1 MIDHALALQED
12 SASRD
17 RALALTSFI
26 VEAPA
31 GAGKTELLT
40 QRFLKLLQTVDEP
53 EEIVAITFTNK
64 AAAEMRLRIL
74 DSLMNAAKKDEPSQA
89 HKKITY
95 ELSLLALQKSQALDW
110 KLLENPSRLRIFTID
125 GLCAYLARQMPL
137 MSRFGAQPSIADDA
151 GQHYQQAAERTLGLI
166 QEKDVGDVVKLA
178 LRYLDNDANKLKSL
192 LVRMLS
198 MRDQWLHHTQQSITP
213 EQLQATLRQVVG
225 AELTAI
231 AKVFNAPIQNALMP
245 LARYAAG
252 HLPCEHSIA
261 LLRDWETYLPTHA
274 ESLAM
279 WQSVADLLLT
289 GKSEVR
295 KTVTVN
301 EGFPAEGKAQKQ
313 VMLELLASL
322 NDIPGA
328 QKALS
333 RIRVLPSLSNHQ
345 SSWEMVA
352 TLSKLL
358 NLAAA
363 QLWLVFQQAREVDFG
378 EVAQR
383 AVQALAGEHGAPT
396 DLALRLDYQ
405 IKHLLV
411 DEFQDTS
418 PNQVQL
424 LEMLTQGW
432 QLGDGRTLFAVG
444 DPMQSIYRFRKAN
457 VGLFLNAAQHGIGSV
472 PLENLRLSRN
482 NRSCPPVIDWINQTF
497 NTVFP
502 TEDDVAK
509 GTIHYRHFIATKPD
523 DADTGVDIHPII
535 KLADE
540 PLDAAKKREAQAI
553 IEIIQREQAQY
564 PERKIAILVRA
575 KTHLQTLV
583 AELRRNHK
591 SIHFQAV
598 EIEALTNRQIVQD
611 LLSLTRALH
620 HRADRVN
627 WLAVLRAPW
636 CGLSLQDLHA
646 LAWQDHHSTIWSLL
660 QKPELGLSLDGQAR
674 LNHLKAVFSE
684 AFAMQGR
691 VGTSRWVRSV
701 WLMLGG
707 ASCLW
712 EESDVIDVQAFF
724 DCIDK
729 LDNQQQFT
737 LAQLTQE
744 IEKLYAA
751 PDTTGDNLQMMT
763 IHKSK
768 GLEFDT
774 VILPGLGNAIGGNDE
789 PPALLWEELV
799 LEETVSV
806 SAHAHHQETA
816 LLAAPFIPKGLKNK
830 EEVSPYEYLN
840 ALEKE
845 RAANED
851 ARILYVAAT
860 RAERKM
866 HLLGVANQAKN
877 GNISPTKNTYLDMLW
892 PVVEQNYLNVNSSV
906 NVLSESKQSLAS
918 FIPKL
923 VRLAHTQGPKE
934 LRQKKEFDHSQSSSR
949 RVAETQVDIKTIAP
963 TQSLEADIGTL
974 THRYLEMIAKHG
986 VEKWPS
992 ARIERLFKPMQ
1003 IWFAQQGYNASEAI
1017 NAALQ
1022 VQKLLVTTLNSE
1034 QGLWVLGHH
1043 QQASAELSLTQ
1054 LQQGEVKTY
1063 IIDRTFIEVEEG
1075 KKIRWIIDYKSVI
1088 LPSETTQHALQAIAS
1103 QYHEQLTNY
1112 AQLFKNEGLEIK
1124 KAIFFLSLGK
1134 LVMI

>member
-1 MIDHALALQED
+1 MTNHDIALQED

-17 RALALTSFI
+17 RALALKSFI

-53 EEIVAITFTNK
+53 EEIIAITFTNK

-74 DSLMNAAKKDEPSQA
+74 DSLIYASKGVEPELA

-95 ELSLLALQKSQALDW
+95 DLSLLALQKSNVLGW
-110 KLLENPSRLRIFTID
+110 NLLENPSRLRIFTID

-137 MSRFGAQPSIADDA
+137 MSRFGTQPSIADDVE
-151 GQHYQQAAERTLGLI
+151 QHYQQAAERTLGLI
-166 QEKDVGDVVKLA
+166 EEGGVGEVVKQA

-213 EQLQATLRQVVG
+213 SELQTTLSQVV
-225 AELTAI
+225 ADELAAI
-231 AKVFNAPIQNALMP
+231 AKVFNTPIQCALMP
-245 LARYAAG
+245 LARYAASQ
-252 HLPCEHSIA
+252 LPCEHRIA
-261 LLRDWETYLPTHA
+261 LLRDWESYLPTHA
-274 ESLAM
+274 QSLAL

-289 GKSEVR
+289 GKSEIR

-301 EGFPAEGKAQKQ
+301 EGFPAEGKEQKQ
-313 VMLELLASL
+313 AMLALLASL
-322 NDIPGA
+322 NDVAGV

-333 RIRVLPSLSNHQ
+333 RIRVLPSLNNHQ

-352 TLSKLL
+352 TFSQLL

-383 AVQALAGEHGAPT
+383 AVQALMQEHGSPT

-432 QLGDGRTLFAVG
+432 QEGDGRTLFAVG

-457 VGLFLNAAQHGIGSV
+457 VGLFLNAAQSGIGSV

-482 NRSCPPVIDWINQTF
+482 NRSCPPVIDWINNTF
-497 NTVFP
+497 HTVFP
-502 TEDDVAK
+502 MRDDIAK
-509 GTIHYRHFIATKPD
+509 GAIRYRNFIATRPD
-523 DADTGVDIHPII
+523 TSDTGVEIYPIV

-540 PLDAAKKREAQAI
+540 PLDVAKKWEAQAI
-553 IEIIQREQAQY
+553 IEIIQREQRLY

-575 KTHLQTLV
+575 KTHLHALV

-591 SIHFQAV
+591 SVHFQAV

-611 LLSLTRALH
+611 LLSLTCALY

-636 CGLSLQDLHA
+636 CGLSLEDLHA
-646 LAWQDHHSTIWSLL
+646 LAWHDHHSTIWSLM
-660 QKPELGLSLDGQAR
+660 QKPELVLSTDGQAR
-674 LNHLKAVFSE
+674 LNHVKEIFSE

-691 VGTSRWVRSV
+691 ISPSRWVRGV

-712 EESDVIDVQAFF
+712 EKSDVVDVQAFF
-724 DCIDK
+724 DCISK

-737 LAQLTQE
+737 VTQLAQE
-744 IEKLYAA
+744 VEKLYAA
-751 PDTTGDNLQMMT
+751 PDTVGESLQMMT

-774 VILPGLGNAIGGNDE
+774 VILPGLGSAIGGIDE

-799 LEETVSV
+799 FEEAESTTP
-806 SAHAHHQETA
+806 HAHHQETA
-816 LLAAPFIPKGLKNK
+816 LLAAPFIPKGLKNQA
-830 EEVSPYEYLN
+830 EVTPYDYLN
-840 ALEKE
+840 TLEKE
-845 RAANED
+845 RASNED

-860 RAERKM
+860 RAERK
-866 HLLGVANQAKN
+866 LYLVGIANQTKN
-877 GNISPTKNTYLDMLW
+877 GTISPTKNTYLEMLW
-892 PVVEQNYLNVNSSV
+892 PVVEQDYLSAN
-906 NVLSESKQSLAS
+906 LCTAELTESKQSLAS
-918 FIPKL
+918 FIPQL
-923 VRLAHTQGPKE
+923 VRLAHPQCPEE
-934 LRQKKEFDHSQSSSR
+934 LRLESANGQSQSKNR
-949 RVAETQVDIKTIAP
+949 HLIETQEVVKAAVS
-963 TQSLEADIGTL
+963 TQALEADIGTL
-974 THRYLEMIAKHG
+974 AHRYLEIIAKQGIDQWSSLH
-986 VEKWPS
+986 
-992 ARIERLFKPMQ
+992 IERLQKPMQ
-1003 IWFAQQGYNASEAI
+1003 AWFLQQGHGEFEAA

-1022 VQKLLVTTLNSE
+1022 VQKLLITTLNSVKG
-1034 QGLWVLGHH
+1034 QWVLSHH
-1043 QQASAELSLTQ
+1043 QQAKAELAVTQ
-1054 LQQGEVKTY
+1054 SQQGEVKTY
-1063 IIDRTFIEVEEG
+1063 IIDRTFIELVEDRN
-1075 KKIRWIIDYKSVI
+1075 IRWIIDYKSVF
-1088 LPSETTQHALQAIAS
+1088 LPSETSPHALQAIAG
-1103 QYHEQLTNY
+1103 QYGEQLDNY
-1112 AQLFKNEGLEIK
+1112 AQLFKNEGMEIR
-1124 KAIFFLSLGK
+1124 KAVFFLSLGK
-1134 LVMI
+1134 LVQI

>member
-1 MIDHALALQED
+1 MSSHDIALQED
-12 SASRD
+12 AASRD
-17 RALALTSFI
+17 RALALKSFI

-74 DSLMNAAKKDEPSQA
+74 DSLIHAAKGVEPELA

-95 ELSLLALQKSQALDW
+95 HLSLLALQKSYALGW
-110 KLLENPSRLRIFTID
+110 NLLENPSRLRIFTID

-137 MSRFGAQPSIADDA
+137 MSRFGTQPSIADDA
-151 GQHYQQAAERTLGLI
+151 GQHYQQAAERTLDLV
-166 QEKDVGDVVKLA
+166 EEDSVGEVVKLA

-198 MRDQWLHHTQQSITP
+198 MRDQWLHHTQKSITP
-213 EQLQATLRQVVG
+213 AQLQATLCQVVG
-225 AELTAI
+225 DELAAV
-231 AKVFNAPIQNALMP
+231 AKVFNASIQHALMP
-245 LARYAAG
+245 LARYAAS
-252 HLPCEHSIA
+252 HLPCEHRIT
-261 LLRDWETYLPTHA
+261 LLRDWDSYLPTHA
-274 ESLAM
+274 QSLAL

-289 GKSEVR
+289 GKNEIR

-313 VMLELLASL
+313 DMLELLASL
-322 NDIPGA
+322 SDVAGV

-333 RIRVLPSLSNHQ
+333 RIRVLPGLNNHQ
-345 SSWEMVA
+345 PSWEMVA
-352 TLSKLL
+352 TFSQLL

-383 AVQALAGEHGAPT
+383 AVQALTGEHGAPT

-432 QLGDGRTLFAVG
+432 QEGDGRTLFAVG

-457 VGLFLNAAQHGIGSV
+457 VGLFLNAAQYGIGSV

-482 NRSCPPVIDWINQTF
+482 NRSCPPVIDWINNTF
-497 NTVFP
+497 NIVFP
-502 TEDDVAK
+502 INDDVAK
-509 GTIHYRHFIATKPD
+509 GAIRYRHFIATRSD
-523 DADTGVDIHPII
+523 AADTGVGVYPVI

-553 IEIIQREQAQY
+553 IEIIQREQALY
-564 PERKIAILVRA
+564 PERRIAILVRA
-575 KTHLQTLV
+575 KTHLHSLV

-591 SIHFQAV
+591 SVHFRAV

-611 LLSLTRALH
+611 LLSLTRALY

-636 CGLSLQDLHA
+636 CGLSLQDLHT
-646 LAWQDHHSTIWSLL
+646 LAWHDHHSTIWSLM
-660 QKPELGLSLDGQAR
+660 QKPELVLSADGQAR
-674 LNHLKAVFSE
+674 LNHVKEIFSE

-691 VGTSRWVRSV
+691 VSPSRWIRGI

-712 EESDVIDVQAFF
+712 EESDIVDVQAYF
-724 DCIDK
+724 DCISK
-729 LDNQQQFT
+729 LDNLQQFT
-737 LAQLTQE
+737 LTQLTQE
-744 IEKLYAA
+744 VDKLYAA
-751 PDTTGDNLQMMT
+751 PDTAGEGLQMMT

-799 LEETVSV
+799 FEEFVTTSSHV
-806 SAHAHHQETA
+806 HHQGTA
-816 LLAAPFIPKGLKNK
+816 LLAAPFIPKGLRNHA
-830 EEVSPYEYLN
+830 EVSPYDYLN
-840 ALEKE
+840 TLEKE
-845 RAANED
+845 RASNED

-860 RAERKM
+860 RAERK
-866 HLLGVANQAKN
+866 LYLVGIANQTKSGSIN
-877 GNISPTKNTYLDMLW
+877 PTKNTYLDMMW
-892 PVVEQNYLNVNSSV
+892 PVVEQDYLSANLYVDE
-906 NVLSESKQSLAS
+906 LSEGKQSLAG

-923 VRLAHTQGPKE
+923 VRLAHPQRPKE
-934 LRQKKEFDHSQSSSR
+934 FRVENLSSQSNGR
-949 RVAETQVDIKTIAP
+949 HVAEIEESVKAATSILALD
-963 TQSLEADIGTL
+963 ADIGTL
-974 THRYLEMIAKHG
+974 AHRYLEIIAEQG
-986 VEKWPS
+986 VDKWPS
-992 ARIERLFKPMQ
+992 MHIERLLKPMQ
-1003 IWFAQQGYNASEAI
+1003 TWFFRRGHSEIEAVK
-1017 NAALQ
+1017 AALQ
-1022 VQKLLVTTLNSE
+1022 VQKLLMTTLNSA
-1034 QGLWVLGHH
+1034 QGQWVLSSH
-1043 QQASAELSLTQ
+1043 QQANSELAMTQ
-1054 LQQGEVKTY
+1054 SQQGEVKTY
-1063 IIDRTFIEVEEG
+1063 IIDRTFIEVAEG
-1075 KKIRWIIDYKSVI
+1075 KKIRWIIDYKSVF
-1088 LPSETTQHALQAIAS
+1088 LPSETAPHALLAIAS
-1103 QYHEQLTNY
+1103 QYSEQLGNY
-1112 AQLFKNEGLEIK
+1112 AQLFENEGLEIK
-1124 KAIFFLSLGK
+1124 KAVFFLSLGK
-1134 LVMI
+1134 LVLI

>member
-1 MIDHALALQED
+1 MTSHCITLQED
-12 SASRD
+12 SASRN
-17 RALALTSFI
+17 RALALSSFI

-74 DSLMNAAKKDEPSQA
+74 DSLINAAKDIEPSQP
-89 HKKITY
+89 HKKTTY
-95 ELSLLALQKSQALDW
+95 DLSLLVLKKSQTLGW
-110 KLLENPSRLRIFTID
+110 NLLENPSRLRIFTID

-151 GQHYQQAAERTLGLI
+151 GQHYQQAAERTLALI
-166 QEKDVGDVVKLA
+166 EVADVGEVVKLA
-178 LRYLDNDANKLKSL
+178 LRYLENDANKLKSL

-213 EQLQATLRQVVG
+213 EQLQTTLRQVISD
-225 AELTAI
+225 ELAAI
-231 AKVFNAPIQNALMP
+231 SKVLNASIQHALMP
-245 LARYAAG
+245 LARYAAS

-261 LLRDWETYLPTHA
+261 LLRDWDTYLPTHA

-289 GKSEVR
+289 GKSEIR

-301 EGFPAEGKAQKQ
+301 EGFPAEGKVEKQ
-313 VMLELLASL
+313 LMVELLVSL
-322 NDIPGA
+322 NDVASA

-333 RIRVLPSLSNHQ
+333 RIRVLPSLTNHQ
-345 SSWEMVA
+345 PSWEMVA

-358 NLAAA
+358 NLGAAE
-363 QLWLVFQQAREVDFG
+363 LWLVFQQAHEVDFG
-378 EVAQR
+378 EVARR
-383 AVQALAGEHGAPT
+383 AVQALAGEHGGPT

-424 LEMLTQGW
+424 LERLTEGW
-432 QLGDGRTLFAVG
+432 QEGDGHTLFAVG

-457 VGLFLNAAQHGIGSV
+457 VGLFLSAAQYGIGSV
-472 PLENLRLSRN
+472 PLANLRLSRN
-482 NRSCPPVIDWINQTF
+482 NRSCPAVIDWINQTF

-509 GTIHYRHFIATKPD
+509 GTIRYRPFIATKPND
-523 DADTGVDIHPII
+523 VDTGVEIHPII

-540 PLDAAKKREAQAI
+540 TLDAAKKREAQAI
-553 IEIIQREQAQY
+553 IDIIQREQTIH

-575 KTHLQTLV
+575 KTHLRSLV

-591 SIHFQAV
+591 SMQFQAV

-636 CGLSLQDLHA
+636 CGLHLEDLHA
-646 LAWQDHHSTIWSLL
+646 LAWQNHYSTIWSLM
-660 QKPELGLSLDGQAR
+660 QKSELALSPDGMVR
-674 LNHLKAVFSE
+674 INHVKVVFAE

-691 VGTSRWVRSV
+691 LSTSRWVRGV

-729 LDNQQQFT
+729 LEHQQQFT
-737 LAQLTQE
+737 LAKLTQE
-744 IEKLYAA
+744 IDKLFAA
-751 PDTTGDNLQMMT
+751 PDTVGENLQMMT

-774 VILPGLGNAIGGNDE
+774 VILPGLGNSLGGNDE
-789 PPALLWEELV
+789 AAALLWEELV
-799 LEETVSV
+799 LEGAV
-806 SAHAHHQETA
+806 SATAHTYHQETS
-816 LLAAPFIPKGLKNK
+816 LLAAPFMPKGLRNQD
-830 EEVSPYEYLN
+830 EVSPYDYLN
-840 ALEKE
+840 ALENE

-860 RAERKM
+860 RAERKL
-866 HLLGVANQAKN
+866 HLVGVANQTKS
-877 GNISPTKNTYLDMLW
+877 GNINPTKNTYLDMLW
-892 PVVEQNYLNVNSSV
+892 PVVKQDYLSANLSV
-906 NVLSESKQSLAS
+906 SELSESKQSLGS

-923 VRLAHTQGPKE
+923 VRLAHPQYPEE
-934 LRQKKEFDHSQSSSR
+934 LRVQTAPDQSQAHSR
-949 RVAETQVDIKTIAP
+949 NGFETQANMQTVASA
-963 TQSLEADIGTL
+963 QSLDADIGTL
-974 THRYLEMIAKHG
+974 AHRYLEIIAKQG
-986 VEKWPS
+986 LDKWQPEH
-992 ARIERLFKPMQ
+992 IERLFKPMQ
-1003 IWFAQQGYNASEAI
+1003 IWFFQHGYTGIEAN

-1022 VQKLLVTTLNSE
+1022 VQKLLITTLNSE
-1034 QGLWVLGHH
+1034 QGRWILERHA
-1043 QQASAELSLTQ
+1043 QANAELALVQ
-1054 LQQGEVKTY
+1054 LQQTEAKTY
-1063 IIDRTFIEVEEG
+1063 VIDRTFIENVEG
-1075 KKIRWIIDYKSVI
+1075 KKIRWIIDYKSVM
-1088 LPSETTQHALQAIAS
+1088 LPSETSQHALLAIAS
-1103 QYHEQLTNY
+1103 QFSEQLNQY
-1112 AQLFKNEGLEIK
+1112 AQLFKGEGLEIRQ
-1124 KAIFFLSLGK
+1124 AVFFLSLGK
-1134 LVMI
+1134 LVLI